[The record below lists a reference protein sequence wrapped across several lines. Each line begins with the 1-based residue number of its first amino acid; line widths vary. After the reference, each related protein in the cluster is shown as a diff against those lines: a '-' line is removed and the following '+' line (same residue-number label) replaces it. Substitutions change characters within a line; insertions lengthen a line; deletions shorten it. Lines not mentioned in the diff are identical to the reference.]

1 MYAKFTLML
10 HVTCASVSN
19 RKSLEG
25 VCVHV
30 LYMYDFLL
38 FICHYLF
45 ISLISQVVVKIAS
58 KYYEQL
64 STTGL
69 IDLFESFKSFEG
81 ALWAWSLVVDYFCR
95 IVLFLGIYC

>member
-1 MYAKFTLML
+1 MC
-10 HVTCASVSN
+10 TCT
-19 RKSLEG
+19 
-25 VCVHV
+25 VHV
-30 LYMYDFLL
+30 RLHTIKSV